1 MHFSVKNFPQPNPV
15 RHLITIIFTF
25 LWTAAALAYD
35 PAAGDFTR
43 QPGTDLRVL
52 TYNVHNNFIYTADDD
67 GRYQR
72 IIKAVNPDV
81 IAFQEMDVS
90 LTAAQIATRLQSY
103 FPGTTW
109 NVYLGKADG
118 SNAGVSNRN
127 VIASRYNLFR
137 LQNDT
142 VPSSDIRGVCMAMV
156 DMPNASYNTNIYIM
170 NVHMK
175 AGGTDN
181 DILKRQEH
189 CDAVINWMR
198 DVRTPGGSID
208 GVAAN
213 TPMILVG
220 DTNINTRGDRAPYH
234 PTRTL
239 FDGDIYFTGKYG
251 AASPPD
257 WDGTSNSE
265 VAPYDYNTALTW
277 THSSTDPQGRIDRFF
292 YTDSVIH
299 PVGGFVLNTRTMTAA
314 ARSAAGGLLVNDT
327 SGASDHLPVIADFAL
342 GPDPNPPAHLVINEY
357 CANDVGTD
365 DRTFLEIKNVG
376 GREVNLDG
384 PVDYVLKQ
392 SDPLPT
398 TPPATENEQYEHDL
412 VGVVPADG
420 LFVIYS
426 ATNHSDGIAS
436 LIQSRLPPLNRQD
449 LQSFVLDNDNDSAI
463 ALVQKSMTRPN
474 VSFATPVEAYGWAT
488 TNPSLT
494 RYFRLNSGNN
504 RTITMGSAQWT
515 GFLANGAASDQT
527 AARNPGN
534 STLNSYAGWTI
545 PQAATPGLE
554 NPVPS
559 QIADWMV
566 Y

>member
-1 MHFSVKNFPQPNPV
+1 MQFFIKDCPLSNSWRYIASVAM
-15 RHLITIIFTF
+15 TF

-43 QPGTDLRVL
+43 RPGTDLRLL
-52 TYNVHNNFIYTADDD
+52 TYNVHNNFIYTTDDD

-72 IIKAVNPDV
+72 VIKAVNPDV

-90 LTAAQIATRLQSY
+90 LTADQIAARLESY

-109 NVYLGKADG
+109 QVHLGKADG
-118 SNAGVSNRN
+118 SAAGVSNRN
-127 VIASRYNLFR
+127 VIASRYGLFR
-137 LQNDT
+137 RETDT
-142 VPSSDIRGVCMAMV
+142 TPASDIRGVCMAMV
-156 DMPNASYNTNIYIM
+156 DLPNAIYDTNIYIM

-175 AGGTDN
+175 AGGTDD

-198 DVRTPGGSID
+198 DVRTPGGQID

-234 PTRTL
+234 QTRTL
-239 FDGDIYFTGKYG
+239 FEGDIYFTGKYG
-251 AASPPD
+251 ASSPPD

-265 VAPYDYNTALTW
+265 VAPYDYNTGLTW
-277 THSSTDPQGRIDRFF
+277 THSSGDPAGRIDRFF

-299 PVGGFVLNTRTMTAA
+299 PVGGFVLNTRTMTDA

-327 SGASDHLPVIADFAL
+327 SGASDHLPVVSDFVL
-342 GPDPNPPAHLVINEY
+342 GPDPNPPAQLVINEF
-357 CANDVGTD
+357 CANDEGTD
-365 DRTFLEIKNVG
+365 DRTFLEIKNIG
-376 GREVNLDG
+376 GREANLDG

-398 TPPATENEQYEHDL
+398 APPTIENEQYEHDL
-412 VGVVPADG
+412 IGVVPAGG

-436 LIQSRLPPLNRQD
+436 LIQSRLPALNRQD
-449 LQSFVLDNDNDSAI
+449 LQTFVLDNDNDSAI

-474 VSFATPVEAYGWAT
+474 VSFETPIEAYGWAT
-488 TNPSLT
+488 ANPSLT
-494 RYFRLNSGNN
+494 RYFRLDSGNN
-504 RTITMGSAQWT
+504 RTITMGPAQWT
-515 GFLANGAASDQT
+515 DFLLNGAASDQT
-527 AARNPGN
+527 AARYLGN
-534 STLNSYAGWTI
+534 TTLNNYSGWFI
-545 PQAATPGLE
+545 PSPATPGLE
-554 NPVPS
+554 NPPMAN
-559 QIADWMV
+559 IHEWMI